1 MMNKIELKLNPSAP
15 CGVIRNILGMNNS
28 PRINSAAR
36 EASEIALFKQINPG
50 RTRYHDPS
58 LENPGYALVNIS
70 QIFPL
75 FHADEN
81 DPRNYNF
88 KATDYYLTLA
98 ASCGTE
104 LEIRLGEDIEHCRE
118 HYKVLPP
125 PDPEKWAR
133 ICLNIIR
140 HYNEG
145 WADGMH
151 LGIRYWCVWEEP
163 NNPKLFDGPYEKYLE
178 LYSVVAKAIKKEFP
192 HLKVGGPNT
201 MGLDDTMEQ
210 FFRHCRDTET
220 PVDFAE
226 FTTYVRDPQV
236 LLDRYAKL
244 EKIACEYGFSDTELC
259 ISELHY
265 GPLSWDTSVPGASD
279 SFYTSESAA
288 FMTYLYTK
296 LLDTTISMGFY
307 YSWACGR
314 WGVTKGNA
322 GRELMPV
329 GHGLTY
335 FAEMTRCKARLMPE
349 ITNPSDD
356 AAFLCGVTEEGTV
369 KAMVSFF
376 KAHNAELVFRVPGK
390 TICRVRRIEDNEPDP
405 QAVSEIASREDGS
418 FSVYFE
424 AGGNAVFLFEFA

>member
-1 MMNKIELKLNPSAP
+1 MMNKIELKLNPSAS

-81 DPRNYNF
+81 DPQNYNF
-88 KATDYYLTLA
+88 KATDYYLKLA

-104 LEIRLGEDIEHCRE
+104 LEIRLGEDIEHSRE
-118 HYKVLPP
+118 RYKVLPP
-125 PDPEKWAR
+125 ADPEKWAR

-145 WADGMH
+145 WADGLH
-151 LGIRYWCVWEEP
+151 LGIRYWSVWEEP
-163 NNPKLFDGPYEKYLE
+163 DNQKLFDGPYEKYLE
-178 LYSVVAKAIKKEFP
+178 LYSAVAKAIKKEFP
-192 HLKVGGPNT
+192 ALKVGGPNT
-201 MGLDDTMEQ
+201 MGPYAALEQ
-210 FFRHCRDTET
+210 FFRHCRNTET
-220 PVDFAE
+220 PVDFAA
-226 FTTYVRDPQV
+226 FTTYARDPQV
-236 LLDRYAKL
+236 ILDQYAKL
-244 EKIACEYGFSDTELC
+244 ENTAHEYGFTDTELC
-259 ISELHY
+259 ISEFHY
-265 GPLSWDTSVPGASD
+265 GPLNWDFSIPGVID
-279 SFYTSESAA
+279 SFYKTESAA

-307 YSWACGR
+307 YAWACSM

-329 GHGLTY
+329 GYGLTY

-349 ITNPSDD
+349 ISNPSDD

-369 KAMVSFF
+369 KVMVSFF

-390 TICRVRRIEDNEPDP
+390 TLCRVRRIEDNEPDP
-405 QAVSEIASREDGS
+405 QAVSEIAPREDGS

>member
-1 MMNKIELKLNPSAP
+1 MNKIELKLNPSAS

-28 PRINSAAR
+28 PRITSAAR

-50 RTRYHDPS
+50 RTRYHDAS
-58 LENPGYALVNIS
+58 LENPGYALINVS

-75 FHADEN
+75 FHVDEN

-88 KATDYYLTLA
+88 EATDYYLKLA

-104 LEIRLGEDIEHCRE
+104 LEIRLGEDIEHSRE
-118 HYKVLPP
+118 HYKVKPP
-125 PDPEKWAR
+125 ADPEKWAR

-145 WADGMH
+145 WADGLH
-151 LGIRYWCVWEEP
+151 LGIRYWSVWEEP
-163 NNPKLFDGPYEKYLE
+163 DNEKLFDGPFEKYME

-192 HLKVGGPNT
+192 ELKVGGPNT
-201 MGLDDTMEQ
+201 MGGLPWSTEP
-210 FFRHCRDTET
+210 FFQHCRDTGT

-226 FTTYVRDPQV
+226 FTTYLRDPEVFLNQCAV
-236 LLDRYAKL
+236 FEDIVRK
-244 EKIACEYGFSDTELC
+244 YGFTDAELC
-259 ISELHY
+259 VSEFHY
-265 GPLSWDTSVPGASD
+265 GPLNWDMTLPGVIDTFTKA
-279 SFYTSESAA
+279 ESAA
-288 FMTYLYTK
+288 YTTYLYTK
-296 LLDTTISMGFY
+296 LLDTSYSMAFY
-307 YSWACGR
+307 YSWACSM

-329 GHGLTY
+329 GYGLTY

-349 ITNPSDD
+349 ISNPSDD

-369 KAMVSFF
+369 KVMVSFF

-390 TICRVRRIEDNEPDP
+390 TLCRVRRIEDNEPDP
-405 QAVSEIASREDGS
+405 QAVSEIAPREDGS

>member
-1 MMNKIELKLNPSAP
+1 LNPAAP

-50 RTRYHDPS
+50 RTRYHDPAH
-58 LENPGYALVNIS
+58 ENPGYALVNIS

-88 KATDYYLTLA
+88 KATDYYLSLA

-104 LEIRLGEDIEHCRE
+104 LEIRLGEDIEHSRE

-163 NNPKLFDGPYEKYLE
+163 DNPKLFDGPYEKYLE
-178 LYSVVAKAIKKEFP
+178 LYSAVAKAIKKEFP
-192 HLKVGGPNT
+192 ALKVGGPNT
-201 MGLDDTMEQ
+201 MGGLPWSTEP
-210 FFRHCRDTET
+210 FFQHCRDTGT

-226 FTTYVRDPQV
+226 FTTYLRDPEVFLNQCAV
-236 LLDRYAKL
+236 FEDIVRK
-244 EKIACEYGFSDTELC
+244 YGFTDAELC
-259 ISELHY
+259 VSEFHY
-265 GPLSWDTSVPGASD
+265 GPLNWDMTLPGVIDTFTKA
-279 SFYTSESAA
+279 ESAA
-288 FMTYLYTK
+288 YTTYLYTK
-296 LLDTTISMGFY
+296 LLDTSYSMAFY
-307 YSWACGR
+307 YSWACAM
-314 WGVTKGNA
+314 WGVTKNNFGK
-322 GRELMPV
+322 ELLPV
-329 GHGLTY
+329 GHGLVY
-335 FAEMTRCKARLMPE
+335 FAEMARCKARLMPE
-349 ITNPSDD
+349 ISNPSDS
-356 AAFLCGVTEEGTV
+356 AVFLCGVTEEGTV
-369 KAMVSFF
+369 KVMATFF
-376 KAHNAELVFRVPGK
+376 KSNASDMTFNIPGK
-390 TICRVRRIEDNEPDP
+390 TICRMRRIEDISPDP
-405 QAVSEIASREDGS
+405 EAVIEIDPNEDGS
-418 FSVYFE
+418 FTNYFD
-424 AGGNAVFLFEFA
+424 GGSAVIMYEFV

>member
-1 MMNKIELKLNPSAP
+1 MNKIDITISPDAKN
-15 CGVIRNILGMNNS
+15 GIIRNILGMNNS

-50 RTRYHDPS
+50 RTRFHDPA

-88 KATDYYLTLA
+88 KATDYDLKLA

-104 LEIRLGEDIEHCRE
+104 LEIRLGEDIEHSRE
-118 HYKVLPP
+118 RYKVLPP
-125 PDPEKWAR
+125 ADPEKWAR

-151 LGIRYWCVWEEP
+151 LGIRYWSVWEEP
-163 NNPKLFDGPYEKYLE
+163 DNQKLFDGPYEKYLE
-178 LYSVVAKAIKKEFP
+178 LYSAVAKAIKKEFP
-192 HLKVGGPNT
+192 ALKVGGPNT
-201 MGLDDTMEQ
+201 MGPYAALEQ
-210 FFRHCRDTET
+210 FFRHCRNTET
-220 PVDFAE
+220 PVDFAA
-226 FTTYVRDPQV
+226 FTTYARDPQV
-236 LLDRYAKL
+236 ILDQYAKL
-244 EKIACEYGFSDTELC
+244 ENTAHEYGFTDTELC
-259 ISELHY
+259 ISEFHY
-265 GPLSWDTSVPGASD
+265 GPLNWDFSIPGVID
-279 SFYTSESAA
+279 SFYKTESAA

-307 YSWACGR
+307 YAWACSM

-329 GHGLTY
+329 GYGLTY

-349 ITNPSDD
+349 ISNPSDD

-369 KAMVSFF
+369 KVMATFF
-376 KAHNAELVFRVPGK
+376 KSNASDMTFNIPGK
-390 TICRVRRIEDNEPDP
+390 TICRMRRIEDISPDP
-405 QAVSEIASREDGS
+405 EAVIEIEPNEDGS
-418 FSVYFE
+418 FTNYFD
-424 AGGNAVFLFEFA
+424 GGSAVIMYEFV

>member
-1 MMNKIELKLNPSAP
+1 MNKIEISLNPAAP

-88 KATDYYLTLA
+88 KATDYYLKLA

-104 LEIRLGEDIEHCRE
+104 LEIRLGEDIEHSRE

-163 NNPKLFDGPYEKYLE
+163 DNEKLFAGPYEKYLE
-178 LYSVVAKAIKKEFP
+178 LYSTVAKAIKKEFP
-192 HLKVGGPNT
+192 ELKVGGPNT
-201 MGLDDTMEQ
+201 MGGLPWSTEP
-210 FFRHCRDTET
+210 FFQHCRDTGT

-226 FTTYVRDPQV
+226 FTTYLRDPEVFLNQCAV
-236 LLDRYAKL
+236 FEDIVRK
-244 EKIACEYGFSDTELC
+244 YGFTDAELC
-259 ISELHY
+259 ISEFHY
-265 GPLSWDTSVPGASD
+265 GPLNWDMTLPGVIDTFTKA
-279 SFYTSESAA
+279 ESAA
-288 FMTYLYTK
+288 YTTYLYTK
-296 LLDTTISMGFY
+296 LLDTSYSMAFY
-307 YSWACGR
+307 YSWACAM
-314 WGVTKGNA
+314 WGVTKNNFGK
-322 GRELMPV
+322 ELLPV
-329 GHGLTY
+329 GHGLVY
-335 FAEMTRCKARLMPE
+335 FAEMARCKARLMPE
-349 ITNPSDD
+349 ISNPSDS
-356 AAFLCGVTEEGTV
+356 AVFLCGVTEEGTV
-369 KAMVSFF
+369 KVMATFF
-376 KAHNAELVFRVPGK
+376 KSNASDMTFNIPGK
-390 TICRVRRIEDNEPDP
+390 TICRMRRIEDNEPDP
-405 QAVSEIASREDGS
+405 QAVSELKPREDGS
-418 FSVYFE
+418 FAVYFE

>member
-1 MMNKIELKLNPSAP
+1 MNKIEISLNPAAP

-88 KATDYYLTLA
+88 KATDYYLKLA

-104 LEIRLGEDIEHCRE
+104 LEIRLGEDIEHSRE

-163 NNPKLFDGPYEKYLE
+163 DNEKLFAGPYEKYLE
-178 LYSVVAKAIKKEFP
+178 LYSTVAKAIKKEFP
-192 HLKVGGPNT
+192 ELKVGGPNT
-201 MGLDDTMEQ
+201 MGGLPWSTEP
-210 FFRHCRDTET
+210 FFQHCRDTGT

-226 FTTYVRDPQV
+226 FTTYLRDPEVFLNQCAV
-236 LLDRYAKL
+236 FEDIVRK
-244 EKIACEYGFSDTELC
+244 YGFTDAELC
-259 ISELHY
+259 VSEFHY
-265 GPLSWDTSVPGASD
+265 GPLNWDMTLPGVIDTFTKA
-279 SFYTSESAA
+279 ESAA
-288 FMTYLYTK
+288 YTNYLYTK
-296 LLDTTISMGFY
+296 LLDTSYSMAFY
-307 YSWACGR
+307 YSWACAM
-314 WGVTKGNA
+314 WGVTKNNFGK
-322 GRELMPV
+322 ELLPV
-329 GHGLTY
+329 GHGLVY
-335 FAEMTRCKARLMPE
+335 FAEMARCKARLMPE
-349 ITNPSDD
+349 ISNPSDS
-356 AAFLCGVTEEGTV
+356 AVFLCGVTEEGTV
-369 KAMVSFF
+369 KVMATFF
-376 KAHNAELVFRVPGK
+376 KSNASDMTFNIPGK
-390 TICRVRRIEDNEPDP
+390 TICRMRRIEDNEPDP
-405 QAVSEIASREDGS
+405 QAVSELKPREDGS
-418 FSVYFE
+418 FAVYFE

>member
-1 MMNKIELKLNPSAP
+1 MMNKIELKLNPAAP

-50 RTRYHDPS
+50 RTRYHDAS
-58 LENPGYALVNIS
+58 LENPGYALINIS

-88 KATDYYLTLA
+88 KATDYYLKLA

-104 LEIRLGEDIEHCRE
+104 LEIRLGEDIEHSRE

-145 WADGMH
+145 WADGLH

-178 LYSVVAKAIKKEFP
+178 LYSTVAKAIKKEFP
-192 HLKVGGPNT
+192 DLKVGGPNT
-201 MGLDDTMEQ
+201 MGLDDTLEQ

-226 FTTYVRDPQV
+226 FTTYTRDPQV
-236 LLDRYAKL
+236 LLDQCAKL
-244 EKIACEYGFSDTELC
+244 EKIARENGFSNTELC
-259 ISELHY
+259 LSELHY
-265 GPLSWDTSVPGASD
+265 GPLSWDFSIPGVLD
-279 SFYTSESAA
+279 SFYNAESAA
-288 FMTYLYTK
+288 FTTYIYTK
-296 LLDTTISMGFY
+296 LLDTSLSMGFY
-307 YSWACGR
+307 YAWACLM
-314 WGVTKGNA
+314 WGVTKGNG
-322 GRELMPV
+322 GRVFLPV
-329 GHGLTY
+329 GHALSY
-335 FAEMTRCKARLMPE
+335 FAEMARCKARLMPE

-356 AAFLCGVTEEGTV
+356 TAFLCGVTEEGTV
-369 KAMVSFF
+369 KVMVSFF
-376 KAHNAELVFRVPGK
+376 KAHNTDVVFHVPGK
-390 TICRVRRIEDNEPDP
+390 TTCRMRRIEDNEPDP
-405 QAVSEIASREDGS
+405 QAVSELKPREDGS
-418 FSVYFE
+418 FAVYFE